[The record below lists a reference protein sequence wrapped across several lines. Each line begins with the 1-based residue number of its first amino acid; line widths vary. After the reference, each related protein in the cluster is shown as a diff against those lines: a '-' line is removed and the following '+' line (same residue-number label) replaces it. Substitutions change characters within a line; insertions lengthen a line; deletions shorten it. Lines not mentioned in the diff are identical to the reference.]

1 MRAGSGRPVLSQ
13 VSPEASLCLGMMAVS
28 VGVFVLNTKLLL
40 HFLRKSVGSASEA
53 ATMEASVCV
62 LPIFADLS
70 KADIYVCILI
80 WFT

>member
-1 MRAGSGRPVLSQ
+1 MLSQ
-13 VSPEASLCLGMMAVS
+13 VSPEACLCLGMMAVS
-28 VGVFVLNTKLLL
+28 VGVFVLSTKLLL

-53 ATMEASVCV
+53 ATMEAPVCV

-70 KADIYVCILI
+70 NADAYMCIMI